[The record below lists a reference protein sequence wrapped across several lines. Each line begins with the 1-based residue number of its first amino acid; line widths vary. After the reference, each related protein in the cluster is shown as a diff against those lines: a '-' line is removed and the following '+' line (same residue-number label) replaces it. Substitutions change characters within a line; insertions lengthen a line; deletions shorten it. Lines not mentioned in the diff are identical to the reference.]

1 MVNAKRGLG
10 IKTKWMFVCMGICVS
25 VLAIG
30 CAMTAGETF
39 IDKISTYYK
48 LELSSP
54 LRLRQMLA
62 LLTMSLAVWTSY
74 ILGGLDLSQF
84 GVAIFSIV
92 VAGLIVPR
100 GGIIGFILVL
110 LIGAVIGLIN
120 GLIASHMKKYR
131 RIKSGILSALIGII
145 LWIITFIL
153 IVSRVI
159 DMRWRI
165 LDGAAIYIGII
176 SVIILLIILV
186 KIACCKK
193 NKKHIIAGAI
203 MSAVFSTLAGLNLTS
218 LNSPLLY
225 LAVNNI
231 AASHKVMSYRYISYC
246 LYSYIFEQGGICHIT
261 AIMMSGIAIP
271 NLKKSKQETLA
282 GVIGIIFSV
291 FAVRG
296 TWSIFESLI
305 YSGRSKRIVP
315 TLFLVLITIAFCM
328 MNILVH
334 NKYKPTPKAKT
345 IKGGTTQMD
354 GSKSK
359 VVAMILSFFVGG
371 LGVDRF
377 YLGYTGLG
385 VAKLLT
391 IGGLGIWALIDF
403 IMICMGSI
411 QPADGSK
418 FKEDCPVQPVLTANI
433 ETARQTDTLEAIT
446 KLNELFQQGIIT
458 QEEFDSKKKS
468 MLEKL

>member
-1 MVNAKRGLG
+1 MKAKRRLG
-10 IKTKWMFVCMGICVS
+10 IKTKWMLVCMGICVS

-39 IDKISTYYK
+39 IDKISNYFSFDYW
-48 LELSSP
+48 
-54 LRLRQMLA
+54 RQTLA
-62 LLTMSLAVWTSY
+62 LLTMSLAVGMSY
-74 ILGGLDLSQF
+74 MLGGLDLSQF
-84 GVAIFSIV
+84 GVAVFF
-92 VAGLIVPR
+92 VAIT
-100 GGIIGFILVL
+100 L
-110 LIGAVIGLIN
+110 LIAQHTDSPVVLILTLLIAAVIGLIN

-153 IVSRVI
+153 IVHMSRVI
-159 DMRWRI
+159 SVHNITIIDE
-165 LDGAAIYIGII
+165 AIYIGII
-176 SVIILLIILV
+176 SVIMLLIILV
-186 KIACCKK
+186 KFARCKK

-203 MSAVFSTLAGLNLTS
+203 ISAVFSTLAGLNLTRFLPELGS
-218 LNSPLLY
+218 
-225 LAVNNI
+225 I
-231 AASHKVMSYRYISYC
+231 AAFHKYVSYRDILYC
-246 LYSYIFEQGGICHIT
+246 LRNYIFEQGGVCHIT

-296 TWSIFESLI
+296 TWSIFEILI
-305 YSGRSKRIVP
+305 YSGRSMRIDP
-315 TLFLVLITIAFCM
+315 ALFLILITIAFCI

-334 NKYKPTPKAKT
+334 NKYKPTLKVKT

-391 IGGLGIWALIDF
+391 LGGLGIWALIDF
-403 IMICMGSI
+403 IMVCMGSI

-446 KLNELFQQGIIT
+446 KLNELFQKGIIT

>member
-10 IKTKWMFVCMGICVS
+10 IKTKWMLVCMGICVL

-30 CAMTAGETF
+30 CARIGGTF

-48 LELSSP
+48 FDLSSP

-62 LLTMSLAVWTSY
+62 LLTMSLAVGTSY

-84 GVAIFSIV
+84 GVAIFSTV

-120 GLIASHMKKYR
+120 GLIVSRMKKYR
-131 RIKSGILSALIGII
+131 RIKSGILSALMGII
-145 LWIITFIL
+145 LWIITFKL
-153 IVSRVI
+153 IKDKPRV
-159 DMRWRI
+159 
-165 LDGAAIYIGII
+165 AAECYLRSYKGIAVYIGII
-176 SVIILLIILV
+176 SVIMLLIILAV
-186 KIACCKK
+186 LACRKK
-193 NKKHIIAGAI
+193 QKKHIIGGAI
-203 MSAVFSTLAGLNLTS
+203 ISAVFAALAGFNLYISLVELADNGVLLN
-218 LNSPLLY
+218 
-225 LAVNNI
+225 
-231 AASHKVMSYRYISYC
+231 VMSFRYISYY
-246 LYSYIFEQGGICHIT
+246 LRQYIIEQEGCCHIT

-271 NLKKSKQETLA
+271 NLKKSKWETLA
-282 GVIGIIFSV
+282 GVIGIIFNV
-291 FAVRG
+291 FTVSNALI
-296 TWSIFESLI
+296 IFKRRINISTL
-305 YSGRSKRIVP
+305 YSA
-315 TLFLVLITIAFCM
+315 LFLVLITIAFCV
-328 MNILVH
+328 MNIWVH
-334 NKYKPTPKAKT
+334 NKYKPTPKVKT

-371 LGVDRF
+371 LGIDRF

-391 IGGLGIWALIDF
+391 LGGLGIWALIDF
-403 IMICMGSI
+403 IMVCMGSI

-418 FKEDCPVQPVLTANI
+418 YKEDCPVQPVLTANI